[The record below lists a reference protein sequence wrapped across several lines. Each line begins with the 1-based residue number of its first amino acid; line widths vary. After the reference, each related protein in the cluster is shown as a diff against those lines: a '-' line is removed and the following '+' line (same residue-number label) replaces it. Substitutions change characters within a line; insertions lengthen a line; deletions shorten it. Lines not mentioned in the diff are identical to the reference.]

1 MILLSVLHSVNDL
14 MNSEKRLT
22 VVVVVVAETFSKL
35 SLN

>member
-1 MILLSVLHSVNDL
+1 MILLSVLQSVNDL

-22 VVVVVVAETFSKL
+22 VVVVVAETFSKL